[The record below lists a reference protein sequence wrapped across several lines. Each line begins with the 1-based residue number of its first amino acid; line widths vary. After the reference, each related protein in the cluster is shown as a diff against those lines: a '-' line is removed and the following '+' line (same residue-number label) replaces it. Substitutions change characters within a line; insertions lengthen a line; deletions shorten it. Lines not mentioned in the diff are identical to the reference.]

1 MYHHVDPN
9 PGDDV
14 WTVSRDEFRRQ
25 IAELKA
31 AGFETVRPGDLP
43 RVGRLFSGLPAKPLV
58 ITFDDGLLSALT
70 EAEPVLKDAGFHAT
84 VYLITGFV
92 GESPSSRLRYRNYD
106 CLSWEE
112 IRAMHS
118 RGTISFGIHSHSHS
132 GNAARQA
139 LEAGECRNILRRN
152 GGFDSSD
159 YCYPYGSAPDVLV
172 RAVSNVGFR
181 TAMVCED
188 RIFFPSAESD
198 LLRIPRVSV
207 YGGIHHF
214 TVQAD
219 SAVSNGCFSA
229 TAVNRGVPL
238 PVRPVLRHSPSG
250 RSWLLQ
256 PSERLGPEPRRW
268 IWTHLPE
275 RLSANDLSVEIW
287 EQNGLFRYHP

>member
-1 MYHHVDPN
+1 MYHHVSPN

-31 AGFETVRPGDLP
+31 AGFETVRPGDL
-43 RVGRLFSGLPAKPLV
+43 RRGGRLVSRLPDKPLA

-70 EAEPVLKDAGFHAT
+70 EAEPVLKAAGFHAT

-92 GESPSSRLRYRNYD
+92 GESPSSRLQYRNYD

-132 GNAARQA
+132 GDPNRQA
-139 LEAGECRNILRRN
+139 LEVGECRNILRRN
-152 GGFDSSD
+152 GGMDSSD
-159 YCYPYGSAPDVLV
+159 YCYPYGSAPDLLV
-172 RAVSNVGFR
+172 RSVSNAGYR

-188 RIFFPSAESD
+188 LLFFPSAESD
-198 LLRIPRVSV
+198 LFRIPRVSV
-207 YGGIHHF
+207 YGGSHNF
-214 TVQAD
+214 SVLAD
-219 SAVSNGCFSA
+219 PSVSNGSFSA
-229 TAVNRGVPL
+229 TAANHGVPL
-238 PVRPVLRHSPSG
+238 PVRAVLRHLPSG
-250 RSWLLQ
+250 RSWPLQ
-256 PSERLGPEPRRW
+256 PSERLGPEPQRW
-268 IWTHLPE
+268 IWAHLPE
-275 RLSANDLSVEIW
+275 PMSSNDLSVEIW